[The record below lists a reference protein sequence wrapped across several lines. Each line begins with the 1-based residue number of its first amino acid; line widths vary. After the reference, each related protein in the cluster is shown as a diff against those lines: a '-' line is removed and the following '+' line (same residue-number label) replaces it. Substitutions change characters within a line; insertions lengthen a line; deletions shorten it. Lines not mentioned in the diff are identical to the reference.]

1 MTSSE
6 SSNQSASEA
15 SPRVAAVTG
24 ATRGI
29 GLAIA
34 EHLAREGWS
43 VAVSSRSL
51 EDAEAVAQTLV
62 REHGITAAGFGCDVQ
77 DPKACGGFIAAV
89 AERMGGL
96 DALVN
101 NAGVGS
107 FAPIQELSVE
117 DWQRQIDTNL
127 GGVFYCSKAAV
138 PHLKASGDGW
148 IINIGSL
155 ASRNSFAG
163 GVGYNASK
171 FGLLGMSEA
180 MMLDLRNDGIRV
192 SLIMPGS
199 VNTYFRD
206 RTPEAETWRLESDD
220 VARAVMDVLRYPDRA
235 LPSRIE
241 MRPTRPPQR

>member
-6 SSNQSASEA
+6 SSNQPTSEA
-15 SPRVAAVTG
+15 PPRVAAVTG

-51 EDAEAVAQTLV
+51 GDAEAVAQSLA
-62 REHGITAAGFGCDVQ
+62 REYGVTAAGFGCDVQ
-77 DPKACGGFIAAV
+77 DPEACGDFIAAV
-89 AERMGGL
+89 AEKMGGV
-96 DALVN
+96 DVLVN

-117 DWQRQIDTNL
+117 DWQWQIDTNL

-163 GVGYNASK
+163 GAGYNASK